1 MMGFSLRSWG
11 LSTGTFPPLKAP
23 STVTPESYPV
33 SEPGMR
39 FHGVRLVCLSPSVLG
54 HPAQKYFFRGC
65 IRSLLSVICCQLF
78 NH

>member
-54 HPAQKYFFRGC
+54 QAAQKYLLRGP
-65 IRSLLSVICCQLF
+65 IRSPLSVTCCQLF
-78 NH
+78 NG